1 MQRSPRINLGRCSKR
16 SFGHEKKARK
26 SFRSIVGDLRFP
38 LFCYLIS
45 LKNGWIG
52 PILAKKWTFFKFFKV
67 KWKFWWW
74 FWNQWQK
81 WDEPFARKFW
91 KINYFRNF
99 FFSGFGIEKSMRF
112 PNFFF
117 FKKPPNRKILA
128 NGSSDF
134 WPWFQ
139 NHHQNLHL
147 TSKNLKK
154 VHFLA
159 KIGPIQTFFRE
170 IK

>member
-52 PILAKKWTFFKFFKV
+52 PILAKKWTFFKFFEV

-74 FWNQWQK
+74 FWNQGQK
-81 WDEPFARKFW
+81 WDEPFAR
-91 KINYFRNF
+91 IFRFGGFLKKNF
-99 FFSGFGIEKSMRF
+99 FFGNLIDFSIPKPEKKKISKIIYFSKF
-112 PNFFF
+112 P
-117 FKKPPNRKILA
+117 RE
-128 NGSSDF
+128 
-134 WPWFQ
+134 WFISF
-139 NHHQNLHL
+139 LSL
-147 TSKNLKK
+147 ISKLPSEFSFNLKK
-154 VHFLA
+154 LE
-159 KIGPIQTFFRE
+159 KSPFFG
-170 IK
+170 